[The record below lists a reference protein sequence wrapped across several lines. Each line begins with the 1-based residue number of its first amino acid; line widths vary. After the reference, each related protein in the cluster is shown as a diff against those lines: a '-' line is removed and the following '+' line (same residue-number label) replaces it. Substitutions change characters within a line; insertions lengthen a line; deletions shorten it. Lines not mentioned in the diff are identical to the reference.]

1 MFSDTITVFN
11 FQEDKTNGSR
21 IWYATVLSG
30 VEVQINKGSNVRIS
44 GLESADSVS
53 LHIPLTKANEE
64 WFADG
69 IQYLKQKAW
78 FALEDKSGTF
88 TLNPA
93 KDFFALGNYG
103 TKEYQDDDYNRGL
116 LEYMNAKYDDV
127 YKITTV
133 DVYKTIPHIE
143 AGGK

>member
-1 MFSDTITVFN
+1 MFNDTVTVFN
-11 FQEDKTNGSR
+11 FQEDKTKGTR
-21 IWYATVLSG
+21 IWHSTVLTG
-30 VEVQINKGSNVRIS
+30 VEVQINKGSNIRTS

-53 LHIPLTKANEE
+53 LHIPLTKANKECY
-64 WFADG
+64 ADG

-78 FALEDKSGTF
+78 FALEDKTGAF

-93 KDFFALGNYG
+93 KDFFVLGDYG
-103 TKEYQDDDYNRGL
+103 TKEFRDDDYNHGL
-116 LEYMNAKYDDV
+116 LEYMNTKYDDV